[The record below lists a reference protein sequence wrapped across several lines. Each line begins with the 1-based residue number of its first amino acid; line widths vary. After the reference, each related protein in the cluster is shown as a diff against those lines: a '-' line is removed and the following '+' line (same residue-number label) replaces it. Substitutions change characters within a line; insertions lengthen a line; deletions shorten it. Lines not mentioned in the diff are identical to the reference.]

1 MRRLSRA
8 PLALAL
14 VLCAIAAPARG
25 GGLTERLGAALAHPG
40 CRGATVGVL
49 VVRAAD
55 GSELFAR
62 NADRP
67 LVPASNMKVLTALAA
82 LAALGP
88 AHQFTTTVS
97 ADAPIDA
104 GGGVGTLAV
113 RGGGD
118 PALTSE
124 ELWRLAADLR
134 RLGLRRVRGEIV
146 LDDGYFDTQRWHPGW
161 GDGSARAYHAP
172 VAALTANYGSFTVE
186 VAPSESMDPP
196 RVNIDPPVPYL
207 RLVDQMR
214 VGSPASIAVERS
226 SSPDG
231 GERVT
236 VSGTV
241 PRGGAPVQVP
251 RSVSDPVR
259 YAGAVLRLQ
268 LAALGI
274 TVDGDDR
281 VGPTPA
287 GFTTLLT
294 FKGRPLAQ
302 IVALLMKWSNNNIAE
317 ILLKDLGAH
326 ASGAPGSW
334 ANGVAA
340 AQAQL
345 SALGVEQGGLVMLD
359 GSGLSA
365 ANRVTPR
372 TLVSALRA
380 ARGSFTVA
388 PDFAAALPLA
398 GRDGTLRKRAHAAT
412 DRARAKTGLLNGAST
427 LSGYARLRDGSDVVF
442 AILNT
447 GADAGDAAAIAAND
461 AFLEALVASTP

>member
-1 MRRLSRA
+1 MRRLIRA
-8 PLALAL
+8 PLAVALAL
-14 VLCAIAAPARG
+14 CADATPARG
-25 GGLTERLGAALAHPG
+25 GDLAERLGAALAHPG

-49 VVRAAD
+49 VVRATD
-55 GSELFAR
+55 GTELFAR

-67 LVPASNMKVLTALAA
+67 LVPASNMKILTALAA

-88 AHQFTTTVS
+88 AHQFTTTVA
-97 ADAPIDA
+97 ADAPLDA
-104 GGGVGTLAV
+104 AGGVGTLAV

-134 RLGLRRVRGEIV
+134 RLGLRRVRGDIL
-146 LDDGYFDTQRWHPGW
+146 LDEGYFDAQRWHPSW

-172 VAALTANYGSFTVE
+172 VAALTANYGSFIVE
-186 VAPSESMDPP
+186 VDPPASTDSP

-207 RLVDQMR
+207 RLVDEVR
-214 VGSPASIAVERS
+214 IGSQASITVERS
-226 SSPDG
+226 SADG

-236 VSGTV
+236 VSGTM

-274 TVDGDDR
+274 TVDGGDR

-287 GFTTLLT
+287 GFSTLLA

-302 IVALLMKWSNNNIAE
+302 VVALLMKWSNNNIAE
-317 ILLKDLGAH
+317 ILIKDLGAH

-345 SALGVEQGGLVMLD
+345 SALGVDQSGLVMLD

-365 ANRVTPR
+365 ANRITPR

-380 ARGSFTVA
+380 ARGSFSVA
-388 PDFAAALPLA
+388 PDFEAALPLA
-398 GRDGTLRKRAHAAT
+398 GRDGTLRKRADAAT

-442 AILNT
+442 SILNN

-461 AFLEALVASTP
+461 AFLEALVDSAP